1 MRQTKN
7 SNKNWSWTL
16 FPQTILWWV
25 EVKTCHFHLHLV
37 VTQND
42 WAWYEDSTSQGSQK
56 SVIPYHFPS
65 FPICYTTPTIEI
77 TSRALGSQTLFCWH
91 LSRGWC
97 STWFPDWPNL
107 AGKIWV
113 KCSWTL
119 FGGGFWRWLVW
130 GRKCLGGSCVQKI
143 YGAYGCISRS
153 LEFWKA
159 WCPIHSQK
167 DVHLH
172 HLPISPAY
180 QSWPQVV
187 PVSPLSVSGWIAI
200 SHRPGIPRKKRNDQN
215 HFPKPNL
222 YKTDKTLQTS
232 SPVVPPK
239 QIYTSCQHLNI
250 NDLEADCH
258 G

>member
-119 FGGGFWRWLVW
+119 FGGGFFKVT
-130 GRKCLGGSCVQKI
+130 CLGKEMFGRELRTKNLWGLWVHFEVVRVLESLMSDSFTE
-143 YGAYGCISRS
+143 GCPSPSSPDISRLPVLTTS
-153 LEFWKA
+153 CASISSIRFWVNCNIPPT
-159 WCPIHSQK
+159 WN
-167 DVHLH
+167 
-172 HLPISPAY
+172 SPKEEEW
-180 QSWPQVV
+180 SE
-187 PVSPLSVSGWIAI
+187 S
-200 SHRPGIPRKKRNDQN
+200 
-215 HFPKPNL
+215 FPK
-222 YKTDKTLQTS
+222 T
-232 SPVVPPK
+232 
-239 QIYTSCQHLNI
+239 
-250 NDLEADCH
+250 
-258 G
+258 